1 MSDLTPKQQQLM
13 NAWGAVHEGA
23 GQALSWIDQVR
34 GNAASV
40 EAEADG
46 LSLRLRQA
54 RNRAK
59 DLRKAASTPMV
70 IGFFGLSQAGKSYLI
85 SALAADQRGR
95 LETDFGGKTLDFIE
109 HINPT
114 GLGKEATG
122 LVTRFS
128 RLAKPSPDANYPV
141 ELKLFS
147 EVEVAK
153 ILANAWFED
162 FDQEKLDYSFT
173 DDSLQALLKG
183 FEGRE
188 QEQLHPGVN
197 GDDVVALWDYLK
209 GNYEK
214 SVRKLDDHYWPRAIK
229 LAPHLSYR
237 QRAKLFSVLW
247 GEQPALTEVY
257 ELLVGGLHKL
267 GFPDTVYAPLSV
279 LVKDDNGSYTPTN
292 SIMNVDI
299 LGRLGTSR
307 DLPVSVL
314 PLHGDKVQSSV
325 GLTVAQLA
333 ALTAE
338 MTFRLIN
345 SPKDPVVEAVDLLDF
360 PGYRTRQKL
369 LRLEDA
375 ASPDAVEEVNPA
387 SSLILRGKVAYLFE
401 RYTDAQ
407 QMNGLVL
414 CTSSFKQSEVVSVGP
429 VLTRWIHKTQGA
441 TPKERGQRTPG
452 LIWALTML
460 DGFIGNTLGLSE
472 GQLPEGCEN
481 MMKLT
486 MIERFGAQEWMKEWA
501 DRPFNNTYL
510 VRKPRLDTAFIERD
524 SGSGEETHFNERHEL
539 RLQQLQQCFVQ
550 SPSVQRHIKD
560 PADAWQAML
569 ALNDG
574 GISRFSASFQGI
586 SDIDFKLTRIDEQLR
601 KCRADL
607 LEHGL
612 HAWREEDF
620 EQLLNKKREKTQ
632 YLVENLGADPD
643 AICELINALQLP
655 DEELRE
661 LYLGGVYD
669 INGIDGDAE
678 PEPEGAAKAP
688 ANKAPAINFG
698 SLFASPA
705 AAPSAPAAPAK
716 PLAQRLNSEQRF
728 ARAAL
733 KAWIRHMRELG
744 TQTLRL
750 NSMRISRELADALTE
765 ELISAVRRPAFLAQL
780 DQAVTRRIIGG
791 ARRDQL
797 VQRQVMNVQLLMRDF
812 LSWFGLLAQPLG
824 QRPSSLLGDRHPVFS
839 FYQNVALGELPELPA
854 QPSHQEQGFHV
865 DWLSGL
871 AWLTQENAKNGADPE
886 ITTEQRR
893 QLAVLLNTFEAS

>member
-13 NAWGAVHEGA
+13 GAWGAIHKGA
-23 GQALSWIDQVR
+23 GEALDWIEQVR

-46 LSLRLRQA
+46 LNLRLRQA

-59 DLRKAASTPMV
+59 DLQRAASTPMV

-85 SALAADQRGR
+85 SALAADRSGR
-95 LETDFGGKTLDFIE
+95 LETDFGGRILDFIE
-109 HINPT
+109 HVNPT

-128 RLAKPSPDANYPV
+128 RRAKPSPDANHPV

-147 EVEVAK
+147 EIEVAK
-153 ILANAWFED
+153 ILSNAWFED
-162 FDQEKLDYSFT
+162 FDQEKLDYTYT
-173 DDSLQALLKG
+173 DERIQTLLAG

-188 QEQLHPGVN
+188 NEGLQPGVN

-214 SVRKLDDHYWPRAIK
+214 SVRKLNELYWPRVIK
-229 LAPHLSYR
+229 LAPRLNPR

-247 GEQPALTEVY
+247 GEQDALTEIY
-257 ELLVGGLHKL
+257 ELLVGSLQKL

-279 LVKDDNGSYTPTN
+279 LVKEENGAYTQAN

-299 LGRLGTSR
+299 LGRLGTGR
-307 DLPVSVL
+307 DLPVNVL
-314 PLHGDKVQSSV
+314 PLQGDKVQGSV
-325 GLTVAQLA
+325 TLSVAQLA

-338 MTFRLIN
+338 MTFRLTN
-345 SPKDPVVEAVDLLDF
+345 SPKDPVVEEVDLLDF

-369 LRLEDA
+369 LRIEDA
-375 ASPDAVEEVNPA
+375 ASPDVVEEVNPA
-387 SSLILRGKVAYLFE
+387 ASLILRGKVAYLFE

-441 TPKERGQRTPG
+441 TSKERSQRTPG

-460 DGFIGNTLGLSE
+460 DGFIGNTLALSE

-486 MIERFGAQEWMKEWA
+486 MIERFGSQEWMKDWSGV
-501 DRPFNNTYL
+501 PFNNTYL

-524 SGSGEETHFNERHEL
+524 IGNGEETSLNERHAP
-539 RLQQLQQCFVQ
+539 RLVQLQQCFAQ
-550 SPSVQRHIKD
+550 SPSVLRHIKD
-560 PADAWQAML
+560 PADAWAAML
-569 ALNDG
+569 ELNDG
-574 GISRFSASFQGI
+574 GISRFSGSFRGI
-586 SDIDFKLTRIDEQLR
+586 SNIDFKLTRIEEQLEQ
-601 KCRADL
+601 CRTDL
-607 LEHGL
+607 LDHGL
-612 HAWREEDF
+612 NTWREEDF

-632 YLVENLGADPD
+632 YLLDNLGADPD
-643 AICELINALQLP
+643 AISELIHALQVP
-655 DEELRE
+655 VEQLRD

-669 INGIDGDAE
+669 IDGIDGDATEE
-678 PEPEGAAKAP
+678 PEQAAKAP
-688 ANKAPAINFG
+688 ANKAPAISFG
-698 SLFASPA
+698 NLFANSPA
-705 AAPSAPAAPAK
+705 AAPAPAAK
-716 PLAQRLNSEQRF
+716 PLAKRLTSEQRF
-728 ARAAL
+728 VRAAL
-733 KAWIRHMRELG
+733 KAWIKHMRDLG
-744 TQTLRL
+744 TQPMRL
-750 NSMRISRELADALTE
+750 VSLRISREVVEALVE
-765 ELISAVRRPAFLAQL
+765 ELVSAVRRPLFIEQL
-780 DQAVTRRIIGG
+780 DTAVTRRVLNGM
-791 ARRDQL
+791 RRDQM
-797 VQRQVMNVQLLMRDF
+797 VQRQVLTVQLAMRDF
-812 LSWFGLLAQPLG
+812 LSWFGLLEKPAAE
-824 QRPSSLLGDRHPVFS
+824 RPNSLLGSREPVFD
-839 FYQNVALGELPELPA
+839 FYQSVPLGELPMLPE
-854 QPSHQEQGFHV
+854 QPPHHEQRFLV

-871 AWLTQENAKNGADPE
+871 AWLTQENAKSGADPE

-893 QLAVLLNTFEAS
+893 QLAVLLNTFQAS

>member
-13 NAWGAVHEGA
+13 GAWGAIHKGA
-23 GQALSWIDQVR
+23 GQALDWIDQVR

-54 RNRAK
+54 RNRAR
-59 DLRKAASTPMV
+59 DLHRAASTPMV
-70 IGFFGLSQAGKSYLI
+70 VGFFGLSQAGKSYLI

-109 HINPT
+109 HVNPT

-128 RLAKPSPDANYPV
+128 RRAKPSPDANHPV
-141 ELKLFS
+141 VLKLFS
-147 EVEVAK
+147 EIEVAK

-173 DDSLQALLKG
+173 DEAIQALLKS

-188 QEQLHPGVN
+188 QEQPQPGVS

-214 SVRKLDDHYWPRAIK
+214 SVRKLEEHYWPQVIK
-229 LAPHLSYR
+229 LAPRLNPR
-237 QRAKLFSVLW
+237 QRAKLFAPLW
-247 GEQPALTEVY
+247 GEQQALTEVY
-257 ELLVGGLHKL
+257 ELLVGGLQKL
-267 GFPDTVYAPLSV
+267 GFADTVLAPLSV
-279 LVKDDNGSYTPTN
+279 LVKEENGAYTQAN

-299 LGRLGTSR
+299 LGRLGTGR

-314 PLHGDKVQSSV
+314 PVRGGKPQASV
-325 GLTVAQLA
+325 GLSIAQLA
-333 ALTAE
+333 ALTTE

-345 SPKDPVVEAVDLLDF
+345 DPKDPVVNEVDLLDF

-369 LRLEDA
+369 LRIEDA

-407 QMNGLVL
+407 QMNALVL

-429 VLTRWIHKTQGA
+429 VLSRWIHKTQGA
-441 TPKERGQRTPG
+441 TPKERAQRAPG

-460 DGFIGNTLGLSE
+460 DGFIGNTLSLSE

-486 MIERFGAQEWMKEWA
+486 MIERFGSQEWMKDWSGA
-501 DRPFNNTYL
+501 PFNNTYL
-510 VRKPRLDTAFIERD
+510 VRKPRLDTAFIERAD
-524 SGSGEETHFNERHEL
+524 SGEETHFNERHAP
-539 RLQQLQQCFVQ
+539 RLQQLQACFAR
-550 SPSVQRHIKD
+550 SPSVERHVKD
-560 PADAWQAML
+560 PADAWRAML
-569 ALNDG
+569 ELNDG
-574 GISRFSASFQGI
+574 GISRFSASFKAV
-586 SDIDFKLTRIDEQLR
+586 SDIDFKLTRIQEQLEQ
-601 KCRADL
+601 CRIDL

-612 HAWREEDF
+612 NAWREEDF
-620 EQLLNKKREKTQ
+620 EQLLNKKRAKVQ
-632 YLVENLGADPD
+632 YLLKALGADPD
-643 AICELINALQLP
+643 AISELIHALQLP
-655 DEELRE
+655 AEQLRE

-669 INGIDGDAE
+669 IGGLDGEDEEA
-678 PEPEGAAKAP
+678 PEQAAKAP
-688 ANKAPAINFG
+688 ANKAPAIDFG
-698 SLFASPA
+698 NLFASPE
-705 AAPSAPAAPAK
+705 APQAEAPAK
-716 PLAQRLNSEQRF
+716 PLAKRLTAEQRF

-744 TQTLRL
+744 HQPLRL
-750 NSMRISRELADALTE
+750 LSLRMSRELVEALTE
-765 ELISAVRRPAFLAQL
+765 ELVSAVRRPAFLDQL
-780 DQAVTRRIIGG
+780 DQAVTRRILSGT
-791 ARRDQL
+791 RRDQMA
-797 VQRQVMNVQLLMRDF
+797 QRQVMAVQQLMHDF
-812 LSWFGLLAQPLG
+812 LSWFGLLG
-824 QRPSSLLGDRHPVFS
+824 RPVAARPKALLGEKAPVFS
-839 FYQNVALGELPELPA
+839 FYQNVAVGELPELPEK
-854 QPSHQEQGFHV
+854 PSHQEQRFLV

-886 ITTEQRR
+886 ITTEQRH

>member
-13 NAWGAVHEGA
+13 GAWGAIHKGA
-23 GQALSWIDQVR
+23 GQALDWIEQVR

-54 RNRAK
+54 RNRAR
-59 DLRKAASTPMV
+59 DLQRAASTPMV

-85 SALAADQRGR
+85 SALAADRSGR

-109 HINPT
+109 HVNPT

-128 RLAKPSPDANYPV
+128 RRATPSPDADYPV

-147 EVEVAK
+147 EIEVAK
-153 ILANAWFED
+153 ILSNAWFED

-173 DDSLQALLKG
+173 DESIQALLKG
-183 FEGRE
+183 YEGRE
-188 QEQLHPGVN
+188 HEQLQPGVT

-214 SVRKLDDHYWPRAIK
+214 SVRKLNELYWPRVIK
-229 LAPHLSYR
+229 LAPRLNYR

-247 GEQPALTEVY
+247 GEQQALTDVY
-257 ELLVGGLHKL
+257 ELLVGGLQKL
-267 GFPDTVYAPLSV
+267 SFADTVLAPLSV
-279 LVKDDNGSYTPTN
+279 LVKEENGTYTQAN

-299 LGRLGTSR
+299 LGRLGTGR
-307 DLPVSVL
+307 DMQVDVR
-314 PLHGDKVQSSV
+314 PLQDGQPQGRV
-325 GLTVAQLA
+325 GLTIAQLA
-333 ALTAE
+333 ALTTE

-345 SPKDPVVEAVDLLDF
+345 SPKDPVVDQVDLLDF

-369 LRLEDA
+369 LRIEDA

-407 QMNGLVL
+407 QMNALVL

-441 TPKERGQRTPG
+441 TPKERAQRAPG

-460 DGFIGNTLGLSE
+460 DGFISNTLSLSE

-486 MIERFGAQEWMKEWA
+486 MIERFGTQEWMKDWSGV
-501 DRPFNNTYL
+501 PFNNTYL

-524 SGSGEETHFNERHEL
+524 HANGDETQFNERHAP
-539 RLQQLQQCFVQ
+539 RLQQLQQCFAA
-550 SPSVQRHIKD
+550 SPSVERHVKD
-560 PADAWQAML
+560 PATAWGAML

-574 GISRFSASFQGI
+574 GISRFSGSFQAV
-586 SDIDFKLTRIDEQLR
+586 SDIDFKLTRIQEQLEQ
-601 KCRADL
+601 CRTDL

-620 EQLLNKKREKTQ
+620 EQLLGKKREKTQ
-632 YLVENLGADPD
+632 YLLDNLGADPD
-643 AICELINALQLP
+643 AISELIHALQLP
-655 DEELRE
+655 VEQLRE
-661 LYLGGVYD
+661 LYLSGVYE
-669 INGIDGDAE
+669 IDGLDDEAVAE
-678 PEPEGAAKAP
+678 PEQATKAP
-688 ANKAPAINFG
+688 ANKAPAISFG
-698 SLFASPA
+698 NLFASTEAAPA
-705 AAPSAPAAPAK
+705 AAPVK
-716 PLAQRLNSEQRF
+716 PLAKRLTSEQRF

-733 KAWIRHMRELG
+733 KSWIKHMRDLS
-744 TQTLRL
+744 TQPLRL
-750 NSMRISRELADALTE
+750 ASLRMTRELVEALTE
-765 ELISAVRRPAFLAQL
+765 ELVSAVRRPAFLEQL
-780 DQAVTRRIIGG
+780 DAAVMQRIVSG
-791 ARRDQL
+791 ARRDQM
-797 VQRQVMNVQLLMRDF
+797 VQRQVMAVQLVMRDF
-812 LSWFGLLAQPLG
+812 LCWFGLLGKPLSA
-824 QRPSSLLGDRHPVFS
+824 RPNSLLGAKEPVFS
-839 FYQNVALGELPELPA
+839 FYRTVAEGELPNLPE
-854 QPSHQEQGFHV
+854 QPSHQEQRFLV